1 MALQTPSSAPQAVN
15 LANQSIDWLAKRR
28 FQILFLLLLLQVV
41 IFCLQGI
48 WVEDF
53 WPVSLE
59 ETLPIQEAKDS
70 MENCLDTIFKTL

>member
-1 MALQTPSSAPQAVN
+1 MSVQISFKEFEKMLDKECLKRTSHSLKEYPS
-15 LANQSIDWLAKRR
+15 
-28 FQILFLLLLLQVV
+28 
-41 IFCLQGI
+41 I

-70 MENCLDTIFKTL
+70 MENCLESIFRTL